1 MQTGLPESW
10 PPGST
15 SVSATEILR
24 KEIEDNGPISFE
36 RFMDVALYHPQH
48 GYYRKDRDPFGQD
61 GDFYTAVQLQPCFGK
76 LIRTILEKLSPLR
89 TLIDIGAGR
98 GEMGEQFQGWN
109 YLPVDIEDTHPL
121 QQPGII
127 FANELF
133 DALPCRVYDTNGE
146 EALVDFRNN
155 RFVWTSKPVKE
166 ECPSLPQMLQ
176 RMSEIISSGYLL
188 LIDYGYEERER
199 AFRFPDGTL
208 MSYRRHLAHDDVLL
222 SPGDQD
228 ITLHVNFT
236 SVIEYSQPA
245 GFRLIK
251 KCSLASF
258 LMEAGEDTFQELT
271 RSHPQQLKSLL
282 FGMGEAFQVILFE
295 RISAETA
302 LNIE

>member
-1 MQTGLPESW
+1 ME
-10 PPGST
+10 
-15 SVSATEILR
+15 
-24 KEIEDNGPISFE
+24 
-36 RFMDVALYHPQH
+36 VALYHPQY
-48 GYYRKDRDPFGQD
+48 GYYRKDRDPFGKG
-61 GDFYTAVQLQPCFGK
+61 GDFYTAVQLQPSFGK

-109 YLPVDIEDTHPL
+109 YIAVDVGDRHPP

-133 DALPCRVYDTNGE
+133 DALPCRVYDTNGKE
-146 EALVDFRNN
+146 VLVDYRED
-155 RFVWTSKPVKE
+155 RFAWTSKPVKE
-166 ECPSLPQMLQ
+166 ECPSLPRILQ

-199 AFRFPDGTL
+199 ALRFPDGTL
-208 MSYRRHLAHDDVLL
+208 MAYRRHAAHDDVLL

-228 ITLHVNFT
+228 ITTHVNFT
-236 SVIEYSQPA
+236 SVIESSESA
-245 GFRLIK
+245 GFHLMK
-251 KCSLASF
+251 KCTLASF
-258 LMEAGEDTFQELT
+258 LMEAGEDTFQEII

-282 FGMGEAFQVILFE
+282 FGMGETFQVCLFE
-295 RISAETA
+295 RIPAGTP